1 MKRLFT
7 VMMTLTLAIANW
19 AQDEVKM
26 YSHVYLKLHDG
37 NTYEIPIEHG
47 SKMHSYAIG
56 NGTDAYFVVDITGK
70 KCFYQFKREEIAVMK
85 LIQDVTGIELLDYN
99 SEDPHASMLQYK
111 LGELRVHAT
120 LEGEQ
125 LTIVDAQGYVTADID
140 NLSATGSVKLGAM
153 EWTARSTDGSIIS
166 EGTLVKVDRIEGVK
180 AFVTPVQVTETV

>member
-1 MKRLFT
+1 MYKSTDMKRL
-7 VMMTLTLAIANW
+7 LTLILGLGLAMASW
-19 AQDEVKM
+19 AEEELKM

-85 LIQDVTGIELLDYN
+85 LVEDATGIELLDYN

-125 LTIVDAQGYVTADID
+125 LTIVDAQGKTVYCDYVEEPYA
-140 NLSATGSVKLGAM
+140 LSLGF
-153 EWTARSTDGSIIS
+153 
-166 EGTLVKVDRIEGVK
+166 LPEGVYVAK
-180 AFVTPVQVTETV
+180 VNEHTLKIKK